1 MKIAVK
7 RLLRAY
13 HKNKQVLKEK
23 RWGTE
28 FLKVIIYS
36 VTRSMEFKTSNTV
49 RIIKRHQNFIVK
61 DFSSP

>member
-1 MKIAVK
+1 MKIAIK

-28 FLKVIIYS
+28 FLKVIIHS
-36 VTRSMEFKTSNTV
+36 VTRSMEFNATKLQIQYLSLNVTK
-49 RIIKRHQNFIVK
+49 ILL
-61 DFSSP
+61 